1 MEKKQRTE
9 SGILF
14 IRDVDPAVKKKLEK
28 LARDKKMSLSGYCKS
43 VLETHVDRIDVVD
56 MDAKYRKLVEDV
68 TGMYVSMVEKAGKT
82 IEENTYALNRFAE
95 RSDE

>member
-1 MEKKQRTE
+1 MEKKSRTDDE
-9 SGILF
+9 LR
-14 IRDVDPAVKKKLEK
+14 IRNVDPAVKKKLEK

-68 TGMYVSMVEKAGKT
+68 TGMYTSIVEKTGRT

-95 RSDE
+95 RGDE